1 MEYVTCQKSISSV
14 KAQSSNKIQMTEI
27 FLGGLLS
34 LKEFQM
40 MDEIEQA
47 REGWRKKAR
56 EVARNVVAPR
66 AAEIDAKGEFP
77 WDIVKVFAQEG
88 FLSLLVPE
96 EYGGKDVDITS
107 FCIVVDEI
115 AYSCVS
121 SALLIIAHTVG
132 MMPVVL
138 AESRELKE
146 RVLTRTT
153 RDGTLFCFCLTE
165 PEAGSDAASIR
176 TKAFLKGDH
185 YLLNGRKCFITNGG
199 VSDFYTVFATTQ
211 TDKRI
216 EGITGF
222 LIEKGTPGLSIGKTE
237 EKMGIRGSNTTEVV
251 LEDAKVPISQRIG
264 EEGVGWW
271 LMMRTLNRSRPA
283 IGALALGVAQGA
295 LDYLIQ
301 FSRERGWAEGKND
314 ILGVQFIL
322 ADMAIEIEA
331 ARALV
336 YEAAGMIDEKV
347 KGTPVQMY
355 SAMSK
360 YFASDVAMNVTT
372 NAVQMMGWH
381 GLVQSHPVER
391 MMRDAKVIQIFEG
404 TNQIQRMVV
413 AHTLLKSK

>member
-1 MEYVTCQKSISSV
+1 MK
-14 KAQSSNKIQMTEI
+14 
-27 FLGGLLS
+27 
-34 LKEFQM
+34 
-40 MDEIEQA
+40 IEQV
-47 REGWRKKAR
+47 REGWRKKAK
-56 EVARNVVAPR
+56 EVTRNVVAPR

-77 WDIVKVFAQEG
+77 WDIVNMFAREG
-88 FLSLLVPE
+88 FLSLLIPK
-96 EYGGKDVDITS
+96 EYGGQDTDITS
-107 FCIVVDEI
+107 FCIVIDEI

-132 MMPVVL
+132 MMPIVL
-138 AESRELKE
+138 AESMELKE
-146 RVLTRTT
+146 SVLTRVTKE
-153 RDGTLFCFCLTE
+153 GALFCFCLTE

-176 TKAFLKGDH
+176 TKAILKGDH
-185 YLLNGRKCFITNGG
+185 YFLNGRKCFITNGG

-211 TDKRI
+211 SNKRI

-251 LEDAKVPISQRIG
+251 LEEVKVPISQRVG
-264 EEGVGWW
+264 DEGVGWW

-283 IGALALGVAQGA
+283 IGALALGVARGA
-295 LDYLIQ
+295 LDYTIR
-301 FSRERGWAEGKND
+301 FGRERGWAEGKQD
-314 ILGVQFIL
+314 ILGVQLML
-322 ADMAIEIEA
+322 ADMATEIEA

-360 YFASDVAMNVTT
+360 FFASDVAMNVTT
-372 NAVQMMGWH
+372 NAVQIMEWQ
-381 GLVQSHPVER
+381 GLVRSHPIER